1 VRLPSAARWLEAEFD
16 WHAERVTEAALALGL
31 DDRVPIACRGSAHP
45 ALLDHLARLIGARP
59 GLAVLDGG
67 CGLGGPMAWLAG
79 RHGCTVV
86 GVDLMRSAA
95 RGARRLFPGSSVL
108 VASLTAL
115 PFPAGSFGAAW
126 TLGSLS
132 TIPET
137 GRAARELRRVL
148 APGGRLAVYD
158 FVATRAIPPGAPE
171 ANVFA
176 PAGVLAAELTAAG
189 LSVIASA
196 RAPALAAPPAAWR
209 EPMRAVEREI
219 ASHHG
224 RDPRHRLEVAARAS
238 FDRLHASGCIAP
250 WVLLVERPCPSRAA
264 S

>member
-1 VRLPSAARWLEAEFD
+1 VRLPSAARWLEAEFG

-31 DDRVPIACRGSAHP
+31 DDRIPIACRGSAQP
-45 ALLDHLARLIGARP
+45 DLLDHLAGLIGARP

-67 CGLGGPMAWLAG
+67 CGLGGPMAWLTS
-79 RHGCTVV
+79 RHGCSVV
-86 GVDLMRSAA
+86 GVDLMPSAA
-95 RGARRLFPGSSVL
+95 RGARLLFPGSSVV

-115 PFPAGSFGAAW
+115 PFPAGAFGAAW

-132 TIPET
+132 TIRET
-137 GRAARELRRVL
+137 GAAARQLRRVL

-158 FVATRAIPPGAPE
+158 FVAARTIPPGAPE

-176 PAGVLAAELTAAG
+176 PPDALAGELAAAG
-189 LSVIASA
+189 LKVLASSH
-196 RAPALAAPPAAWR
+196 APTLGPPPAAWR
-209 EPMRAVEREI
+209 EAMLAVGREI

-224 RDPRHRLEVAARAS
+224 RDPQYRLEVAAREAI
-238 FDRLHASGCIAP
+238 DRLRGSGCIVP
-250 WVLLVERPCPSRAA
+250 WVLLVERPRS

>member
-1 VRLPSAARWLEAEFD
+1 MRLPGAARWLEAEFD

-67 CGLGGPMAWLAG
+67 CGLGGPMAWLAD

-137 GRAARELRRVL
+137 GCAARELRRVL

-176 PAGVLAAELTAAG
+176 PPGVLSAELTAAG

-196 RAPALAAPPAAWR
+196 RAPDLAAPPAAWR

-224 RDPRHRLEVAARAS
+224 GDPRHLLEVAARAS
-238 FDRLHASGCIAP
+238 FDRLQASGCIAP
-250 WVLLVERPCPSRAA
+250 WVLLVERPRPS
-264 S
+264 